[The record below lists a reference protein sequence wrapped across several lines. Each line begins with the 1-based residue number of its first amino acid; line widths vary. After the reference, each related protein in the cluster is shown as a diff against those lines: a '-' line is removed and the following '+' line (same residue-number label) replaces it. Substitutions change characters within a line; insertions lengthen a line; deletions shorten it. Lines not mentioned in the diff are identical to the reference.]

1 MTRGAKP
8 MLMPI
13 CRVLLRACVVVF
25 AATLAGCNGN
35 SAELAEFR
43 ANNMAA
49 EQREQE
55 RLDRQHL
62 AGLEGGLARSLQP
75 SRFAQSGADTL
86 SRLLPGGEEV
96 FSTLSAAVW
105 RDYDNRSSAFP
116 DSGSAYV
123 NSVSSDGE
131 GGFRVAFVVE
141 GRESLAHFPAHRFGR
156 TLFQGGAQ
164 DGLTGYTLWSWT
176 DSFAAASGDTEAT
189 LRTDGPSYFDYFDIN
204 GWQAGTSGTGN
215 FRGFMTYGARTPPA
229 NLPTGSAGYEG
240 RLRGEI
246 WNANAAGWG
255 TQTWVRG
262 ILRLQANFQ
271 DGQVSGRIEELQ
283 FEPQGE
289 ARYALPDGN
298 VVEITG
304 TSIGEARFEAEW
316 SGNDTNRSAAP
327 HDTILGFSG
336 SLIGEFYGPAA
347 DEVGGVLSGR
357 RSATDTSPEQF
368 LAAGF
373 GGSQPGV
380 E

>member
-1 MTRGAKP
+1 
-8 MLMPI
+8 MPASI
-13 CRVLLRACVVVF
+13 SRILLLACAVVF
-25 AATLAGCNGN
+25 AAALAGCSGS
-35 SAELAEFR
+35 SAELAELR
-43 ANNMAA
+43 ASRVAE

-55 RLDRQHL
+55 RLDRQRL

-75 SRFAQSGADTL
+75 PRFAESGADTL

-105 RDYDNRSSAFP
+105 RDYDSRSSAFP
-116 DSGSAYV
+116 GTGSAYV
-123 NSVSSDGE
+123 KSVSSDGE
-131 GGFRVAFVVE
+131 GGFRVTFVVD
-141 GRESLAHFPAHRFGR
+141 GRESLAHFPAHRFRR
-156 TLFQGGAQ
+156 TLFQGGSQ
-164 DGLTGYTLWSWT
+164 DNLTGYTVWSWT
-176 DSFAAASGDTEAT
+176 DSFASGSDEAQEE

-229 NLPTGSAGYEG
+229 NLPTGVAGYEG

-246 WNANAAGWG
+246 WNANAPGWG

-262 ILRLQANFQ
+262 TLRLQANFQ
-271 DGQVSGRIEELQ
+271 DGRVSGRIDGLY

-298 VVEITG
+298 AVDIAG
-304 TSIGEARFEAEW
+304 TPIGEARFAAEW
-316 SGNDTNRSAAP
+316 SGSDANRNAAP
-327 HDTILGFSG
+327 HETIWGFSG
-336 SLIGEFYGPAA
+336 TLIGEFYGPEA

-357 RSATDTSPEQF
+357 RSATATSPEQF

-373 GGSQPGV
+373 GGSQPRV

>member
-1 MTRGAKP
+1 MR
-8 MLMPI
+8 MPI
-13 CRVLLRACVVVF
+13 CRISLLACLAVF
-25 AATLAGCNGN
+25 AAALAGCAGS
-35 SAELAEFR
+35 SAELAELR
-43 ANNMAA
+43 LNKMAA

-75 SRFAQSGADTL
+75 SRFAESGADTL
-86 SRLLPGGEEV
+86 SRLLPGGEAV

-105 RDYDNRSSAFP
+105 RDYDDRSSAFP
-116 DSGSAYV
+116 GTGSAYV
-123 NSVSSDGE
+123 KSVSSDGE
-131 GGFRVAFVVE
+131 GGFRVTFVVE

-164 DGLTGYTLWSWT
+164 DSLTGYSIWSWT
-176 DSFAAASGDTEAT
+176 DSFTAESDEGEAA

-215 FRGFMTYGARTPPA
+215 FRGSMTYGARTLPL
-229 NLPTGSAGYEG
+229 NLPAGSAGYEG

-246 WNANAAGWG
+246 WNANASGWG

-262 ILRLQANFQ
+262 ILRLQADFR
-271 DGQVSGRIEELQ
+271 DGQVSGRIDELHFQ
-283 FEPQGE
+283 PQGE

-298 VVEITG
+298 VVDIAG
-304 TSIGEARFEAEW
+304 TPIGEARFEAEW
-316 SGNDTNRSAAP
+316 SGNDTNRNAQP
-327 HDTILGFSG
+327 HETIGGFSG

-347 DEVGGVLSGR
+347 NEVGGVLSGR

-368 LAAGF
+368 LTGGF
-373 GGSQPGV
+373 GGSQHSI